1 MEMVIAIA
9 ILGLIMTGL
18 IVTTTQT
25 IVTYQATD
33 ARVAESSDHTMAA
46 LRAERIAARVWRD
59 PDPPAGHADLIAA
72 KADEL
77 RVGDWRLRANSDV
90 LEQVH
95 VAPPYELLVD
105 DVSGFAFSYRLSGGG
120 WISQTL
126 NPGERSTVVA
136 VKYQWTDAVDGRIF
150 GGISVLPDRQFS
162 TGFLGLRTPTP
173 GGAYNRSDHEQ
184 QITLNLG
191 TWP

>member
-33 ARVAESSDHTMAA
+33 ARVAESSDHAMAA
-46 LRAERIAARVWRD
+46 LRAERIAARVWRE
-59 PDPPAGHADLIAA
+59 PDPPAGYADLLAA
-72 KADEL
+72 KSDEL
-77 RVGDWRLRANSDV
+77 RVGDWRFRVNSDA
-90 LEQVH
+90 LEQAHIVL
-95 VAPPYELLVD
+95 PYEPLVD
-105 DVSGFAFSYRLSGGG
+105 DVSGFAFSYRISGGG

-126 NPGERSTVVA
+126 DSAQRSTVTA
-136 VKYQWTDAVDGRIF
+136 VKYQWTDAVDGRSF
-150 GGISVLPDRQFS
+150 GGIVVLGDRQFS
-162 TGFLGLRTPTP
+162 AGILGLRSPNTSGP
-173 GGAYNRSDHEQ
+173 YSRSDHEQ
-184 QITLNLG
+184 QITMNLG